1 MSSSSSPPDAAGVLA
16 PMELRDLSRLDAPH
30 ALAQTLL
37 GTLAA
42 DAREQGY
49 RDGFALGRTEAR
61 AEVEAAAALE
71 AAEARSVRRTTEQ
84 RQAEQHAA
92 ALAAL
97 ESAAGQ
103 VRGLLEEL
111 TARIEEQATTL
122 AFALVDTIM
131 AREAATATPADV
143 VRRVLQVLPGTPTAT
158 VRLHPSIVSTGVV
171 QDLLALG
178 LAVVGDE
185 SLAPADALVESDGSV
200 VDLRIGA
207 AMDRVRE
214 VLA

>member
-1 MSSSSSPPDAAGVLA
+1 MLA
-16 PMELRDLSRLDAPH
+16 PMQLRDLSTIDAPH

-49 RDGFALGRTEAR
+49 QDGFALGRTEAR
-61 AEVEAAAALE
+61 AELEAAAEAE
-71 AAEARSVRRTTEQ
+71 AAQALAVRRVTEE
-84 RQAEQHAA
+84 RQAEEHAA
-92 ALAAL
+92 AVAAL
-97 ESAAGQ
+97 ASAATQ
-103 VRGLLEEL
+103 VRSLVEEL

-122 AFALVDTIM
+122 AFALVETIM
-131 AREAATATPADV
+131 AREIATATPADV
-143 VRRVLQVLPGTPTAT
+143 VRRVLQVLPPTATAT

-178 LAVVGDE
+178 LVVVADDALE
-185 SLAPADALVESDGSV
+185 PADALVESDGSV

-207 AMDRVRE
+207 AMQRVRE